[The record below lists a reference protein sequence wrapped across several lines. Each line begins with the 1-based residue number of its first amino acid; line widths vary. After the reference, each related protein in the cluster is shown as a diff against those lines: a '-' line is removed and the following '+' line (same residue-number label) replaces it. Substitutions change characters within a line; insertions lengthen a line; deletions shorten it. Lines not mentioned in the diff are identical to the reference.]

1 VTRDSVKSD
10 ISVAHN
16 KDSKSMKPK
25 RKRAPGGGRKP
36 GEFGKLGAVMGL
48 RLPDK
53 LKEELEQA
61 AKESGRSLS
70 GEMIW
75 QLSEALGSWGR
86 GRSRERAR
94 DKAVYQMVRE
104 VDVMIDEFQ
113 SLVAKMKQD
122 LGLKSKRR
130 K

>member
-1 VTRDSVKSD
+1 
-10 ISVAHN
+10 
-16 KDSKSMKPK
+16 MKQK

-75 QLSEALGSWGR
+75 QLSAALASRGR
-86 GRSRERAR
+86 GRERVR
-94 DKAVYQMVRE
+94 DVYWKVYQMVHKLDFTVETLGSSLAEVKRE
-104 VDVMIDEFQ
+104 
-113 SLVAKMKQD
+113 
-122 LGLKSKRR
+122 LGLKSKGR